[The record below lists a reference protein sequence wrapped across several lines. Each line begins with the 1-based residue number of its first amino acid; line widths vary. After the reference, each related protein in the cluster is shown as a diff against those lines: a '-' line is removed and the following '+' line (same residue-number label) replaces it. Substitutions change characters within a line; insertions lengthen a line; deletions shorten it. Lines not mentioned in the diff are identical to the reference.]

1 MRKYVKRSCMYLLS
15 ALMMMSLSG
24 TPVGAAKKKL
34 SVNKIYTTT
43 TKVKGKTKGKYR
55 VKIKLGQ
62 KTYSAKATKKGNYS
76 IKIPKQK
83 VGKSFYVKAYKGK
96 KYYTK
101 KKCYVLTKSI
111 SINKFSKT
119 SKTIKGYA
127 RPKYKVRI
135 TINGKT
141 YTKKAS
147 AVRGVFTI
155 KLKKAAGNG
164 TATVK
169 LYNTKGKIVKTV
181 KKKAYNTS
189 SKPAQKPVQKAP
201 GLEDAIDLA
210 QVQKDIDQANKTGK
224 DISKSPVYNGKY
236 AYKYY
241 VDGEYGFL
249 SVGYI
254 ESKNDR
260 WDGYGIQQYADGAEA
275 SITAKNGV
283 TIYYNVS
290 GGEGIP
296 YEQVLKKMPA
306 PTQTKADGVIK
317 PGQKAV
323 FKTGQY
329 DTSDHM
335 TLFFKAHG
343 YKNGKLL
350 FMEYSKLYLF

>member
-1 MRKYVKRSCMYLLS
+1 MRKYVKQGSMFFLS
-15 ALMMMSLSG
+15 ALMMLSLSG
-24 TPVGAAKKKL
+24 TPVGAARKKL

-55 VKIKLGQ
+55 VKIKLGK

-141 YTKKAS
+141 YTKRAS

-169 LYNTKGKIVKTV
+169 LYNIKGKIVKTV
-181 KKKAYNTS
+181 KKKAYNTNT
-189 SKPAQKPVQKAP
+189 KPAQKPVQKAP

-210 QVQKDIDQANKTGK
+210 QVQRDIDQANKTGK
-224 DISKSPVYNGKY
+224 RIYKPYLYNGKY
-236 AYKYY
+236 RY
-241 VDGEYGFL
+241 VYDIGYYGFV
-249 SVGYI
+249 SVGYVR
-254 ESKNDR
+254 SNDNV
-260 WDGYGIQQYADGAEA
+260 WDGYGIEQYANGAEA
-275 SITAKNGV
+275 SIAAKNGV

-290 GGEGIP
+290 GGKGIP
-296 YEQVLKKMPA
+296 YEQVLKKMSA
-306 PTQTKADGVIK
+306 PTPTKADGVIK
-317 PGQKAV
+317 SGQKAV

-329 DTSDHM
+329 DTNDHM